1 MAGGDTAPTVD
12 LPERLDR
19 ELRLGPFPSARDAL
33 KFVSYAAVGALL
45 VPFVGPVG
53 WVPFAL
59 VGLAVSLW
67 RPDGE
72 ALDDRL
78 ARYLRWRGRRFSEGS
93 SMTVSPPPSAGRRA
107 IVRLPAAF
115 AAVIR
120 MGGLPLAY
128 LPPADL
134 VRCFERYRELL
145 RAFDGSLLILSSRA
159 PIHPTPFLPAE
170 PTPAGAEGVARAG
183 YRELVEVIVRRR
195 QVRQVFLAIATAEPG
210 PDGIARLETQAASLL
225 ERLRALGLRPA
236 RLRDRALA
244 EAVRRLGLTEAGPT
258 P

>member
-1 MAGGDTAPTVD
+1 MALGDAAPAVD

-19 ELRLGPFPSARDAL
+19 KLRLGPFPSARDAL
-33 KFVSYAAVGALL
+33 KFVAYAAVGALL
-45 VPFVGPVG
+45 VPFLGPVG
-53 WVPFAL
+53 WVPFVL

-78 ARYLRWRGRRFSEGS
+78 ARYLRWRGRRFSEGPAV
-93 SMTVSPPPSAGRRA
+93 TISPPPNPGRRA
-107 IVRLPAAF
+107 IVRLPASF
-115 AAVIR
+115 AAVVR

-134 VRCFERYRELL
+134 ARCFDRYRELL
-145 RAFDGSLLILSSRA
+145 RAFDGSLILLSSRA

-170 PTPAGAEGVARAG
+170 PTPLGAEGTARAG

-195 QVRQVFLAIATAEPG
+195 HVRQVFFAIATAEPG
-210 PDGIARLETQAASLL
+210 ADGIARLETQVASLL
-225 ERLRALGLRPA
+225 ERLRALGLRPV
-236 RLRDRALA
+236 RLRDHALA
-244 EAVRRLGLTEAGPT
+244 DAVRRLGLTEVGPK